1 MGALNAELIKLK
13 RGLAWPVVV
22 LLPIVLVLSG
32 AATQLSRGGQPENGW
47 HTVWVQS
54 VVFYGLFP
62 LAIGVAILGSLVWR
76 AEHRGSNWNALMSG
90 PTSSLRIVIAK
101 ATVVAGLTAIMQI
114 ILLAAVIAIGKLAFG
129 LPGMLSAQYFAIT
142 GLLVV
147 ATIPV
152 AAAQSALSMFLR
164 SFAAPI
170 AVALIAAGISL
181 VALMIGTPFAIAS
194 PYGLATRT
202 TQLGTGMFADTG
214 TITAGDVTSIL
225 AAAVLLS
232 VALIAAT
239 TAILE
244 RRDTRI

>member
-1 MGALNAELIKLK
+1 MSALNAELIKLK

-22 LLPIVLVLSG
+22 LLPIVLVLAG

-62 LAIGVAILGSLVWR
+62 LAIGAAILGSLVWR

-90 PTSSLRIVIAK
+90 PTSSLRIVIVK
-101 ATVVAGLTAIMQI
+101 AAVVAGLTAIMQI
-114 ILLAAVIAIGKLAFG
+114 ILLTSVIAVGKLAFG
-129 LPGMLSAQYFAIT
+129 LPDMLPVQYIGIT

-147 ATIPV
+147 TTIPV

-164 SFAAPI
+164 SFATPV
-170 AVALIAAGISL
+170 AVAFVAAGISL
-181 VALMIGTPFAIAS
+181 AVLMIEVPGAIAS

-214 TITAGDVTSIL
+214 TITSGDIISIL
-225 AAAVLLS
+225 VAAVLLS
-232 VALIAAT
+232 IALIAAT

-244 RRDTRI
+244 RRDTRS